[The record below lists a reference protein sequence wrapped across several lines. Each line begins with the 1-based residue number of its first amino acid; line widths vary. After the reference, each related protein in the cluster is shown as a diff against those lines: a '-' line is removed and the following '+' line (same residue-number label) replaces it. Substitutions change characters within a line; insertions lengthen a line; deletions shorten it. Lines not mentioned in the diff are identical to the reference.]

1 VPSRPNKP
9 RNRAEWQRAVIAVI
23 KASRGD
29 ADLSRQELAERL
41 GLTYSQIVNMENGR
55 RAVQLIE
62 FLMLAN
68 AIGVDPVALFER
80 VARW

>member
-1 VPSRPNKP
+1 MPSRSNKP
-9 RNRAEWQRAVIAVI
+9 RNRVEWQRAVVAVI
-23 KASRGD
+23 KASREE

-55 RAVQLIE
+55 RAVQLID
-62 FLMLAN
+62 FILLAK

-80 VARW
+80 IARW